1 MNNTYMHELS
11 VSSNAKEN
19 SIILQKPV
27 EYLNLKSKALLRF
40 VGSTLTSSSTTLTIL
55 LKLNIE
61 LLQKKS
67 KVWSCSF
74 RNNRSNPNTCREKLN
89 FEPFAKI
96 PSSEHGGLKS
106 EKSAVQLAEWRKNFK
121 KWYICSYYL
130 EFGTF
135 WYKFEAV

>member
-1 MNNTYMHELS
+1 MHELS

-61 LLQKKS
+61 LLQKNPKFDL
-67 KVWSCSF
+67 V
-74 RNNRSNPNTCREKLN
+74 RSEIIDQIQT
-89 FEPFAKI
+89 
-96 PSSEHGGLKS
+96 HVG
-106 EKSAVQLAEWRKNFK
+106 KN
-121 KWYICSYYL
+121 
-130 EFGTF
+130 
-135 WYKFEAV
+135 